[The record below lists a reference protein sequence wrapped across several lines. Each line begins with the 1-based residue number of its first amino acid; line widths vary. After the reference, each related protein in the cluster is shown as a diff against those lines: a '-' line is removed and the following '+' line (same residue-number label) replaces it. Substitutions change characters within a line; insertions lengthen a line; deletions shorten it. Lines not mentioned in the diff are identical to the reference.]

1 MARPETA
8 MEPSMEEIL
17 ASIRKIIAEEPAG
30 SARPKPADR
39 AAPIAPG
46 SSDRAA
52 KHAPA
57 PAREELN
64 ASDELKA
71 TTSLEQRDPFA
82 RTTPAP
88 KPMPAPQREAS
99 PFGKSDPFAAPLASA
114 PRESKT
120 QSNAAAATPS
130 QSQQPRMDN
139 PAARSTLPD
148 DSDVLFGRLAEALRG
163 GLAAP
168 TSSPK
173 PAKSSIS
180 ANLEDLDDLLAEPDA
195 SEPSGREPSPI
206 ENAARKPT
214 NSDEART
221 SGASTPDF
229 AAIFPRNEQTSTT
242 DAAFNRGFGSSPSAA
257 KPAQPKS
264 EQLKP
269 ANPKPAHPKPAM
281 GEGFERF
288 SKFDT
293 HTQSARAA
301 VDDELADLLI
311 EDDHADVEKPTG
323 ESEGASKPG
332 TAPTTDVNVID
343 LDVESLTASS
353 NTVESEDEPQATEI
367 ESDLQ
372 DLDGEEA
379 VKSAFGAL
387 MAGLAASSSQ
397 PSEDVSTADH
407 AMEMSES
414 ESAATP
420 NAIEASEFDEPAG
433 KRPRDSAPFVS
444 GNAPQP
450 SAAPHTIAVEKKP
463 AVVAASLALPGIGT
477 QATTTPEQTDF
488 AAASSNREPGA
499 VAPPSNIA
507 SASPISSA
515 SLGDEGSTATVQPP
529 SGLTQKMAAATG
541 FAATLAAPS
550 GAVVGVRTVEDIVA
564 ELLRP
569 MLREWLAEN
578 MPRMVEKALR
588 IELAEGLKT
597 VNQTPPAKPKSE

>member
-46 SSDRAA
+46 STDRAA

-57 PAREELN
+57 PARDEPNAREELN
-64 ASDELKA
+64 ARNELKA

-168 TSSPK
+168 ASNPK
-173 PAKSSIS
+173 SAKSSIS

-214 NSDEART
+214 KTDEARA
-221 SGASTPDF
+221 SGSSTPDF

-242 DAAFNRGFGSSPSAA
+242 DAAFNRGFGSSPSSA
-257 KPAQPKS
+257 KPAQPKND
-264 EQLKP
+264 QLKP
-269 ANPKPAHPKPAM
+269 ADPKPVHPKPAM

-301 VDDELADLLI
+301 VDDDLADLLV

-323 ESEGASKPG
+323 ESDGASKSG

-343 LDVESLTASS
+343 LDVDSLTASS

-367 ESDLQ
+367 ESDLH

-414 ESAATP
+414 EPAATP
-420 NAIEASEFDEPAG
+420 NAIEASKFTEPDV
-433 KRPRDSAPFVS
+433 KPPRDSAPFIS
-444 GNAPQP
+444 ENAHQP
-450 SAAPHTIAVEKKP
+450 PAEPHTTSVEKKP

-477 QATTTPEQTDF
+477 RATTTPEKTDF

-499 VAPPSNIA
+499 VAPSSTIA
-507 SASPISSA
+507 SAS
-515 SLGDEGSTATVQPP
+515 LTNEGSPATVQPS
-529 SGLTQKMAAATG
+529 SGLTQQMAAATG
-541 FAATLAAPS
+541 LAATLAAPS